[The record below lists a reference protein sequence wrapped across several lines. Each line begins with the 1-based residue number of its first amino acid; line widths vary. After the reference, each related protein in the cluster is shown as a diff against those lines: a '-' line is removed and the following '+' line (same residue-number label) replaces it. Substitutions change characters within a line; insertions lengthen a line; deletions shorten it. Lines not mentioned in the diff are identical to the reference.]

1 MYKILFIDDE
11 INVLEYLP
19 LAICWEDLGIT
30 QIFTASDAER
40 GLRIV
45 KKERPDIAVVD
56 VEMPGKNGLDFCR
69 EARELQPEMILVI
82 LSAFDRFD
90 YAKRAISMGVND
102 YLLKPVDEKE
112 LLNLMKK
119 IVSGLERSRKNTMEK
134 KTMQAHAMEKAAG
147 NYLLKLFHHE
157 KPAEDLENDF
167 PALGDYKHVMI
178 LMQGNED
185 SRSCQ
190 SLLEESL
197 DPESLMVSLKN
208 GIYAVLWKSNI
219 LVSVEEKIDR
229 IRWKMEKEGFQVW
242 IASVKVQKQEILSQ
256 ALLRCFYELEKLCFM
271 ADKEEW
277 ETGQAGFG
285 PMDIPLPNIREGLK
299 VLSEDRDIS
308 VLREEICSAMEDGF
322 MQCIEPICICE
333 MIFEVF
339 IALKMYL
346 TKNWQLDAIR
356 ILRRLDIVTL
366 MRCGTKENLYR
377 MVDQYLKELAL
388 FVEQQQSYGDFYT
401 VRIAKEYTKQNYQK
415 KDLSLQE
422 VADAAGISRT
432 YFSKMFKDITGEK
445 YWDYLS
451 RYRIEKAKELL
462 LNTNLGQAQI
472 SENVGY
478 GSEFHFSRKFKEI
491 VGISPNKFRKNSG

>member
-19 LAICWEDLGIT
+19 LAICWEELKIT
-30 QIFTASDAER
+30 QIFTALDAESA
-40 GLRIV
+40 LRIV

-56 VEMPGKNGLDFCR
+56 VEMPGKNGLDFCK
-69 EARELQPEMILVI
+69 EARELQPEMTLVI

-90 YAKRAISMGVND
+90 YAKKAISMGVDD
-102 YLLKPVDEKE
+102 YLLKPVDETE
-112 LLNLMKK
+112 LQDLMKK
-119 IVSGLERSRKNTMEK
+119 IVSRLERSRRNTIEK
-134 KTMQAHAMEKAAG
+134 KTRQVHAMEKAAED
-147 NYLLKLFHHE
+147 YLQKLFHHE
-157 KPAEDLENDF
+157 KPSEDLENDLA
-167 PALGDYKHVMI
+167 ALKDYGYVTI

-185 SRSCQ
+185 PRSCQ
-190 SLLEESL
+190 HLLEESL

-208 GIYAVLWKSNI
+208 GIFALLWKSNI

-229 IRWKMEKEGFQVW
+229 IRWKMEKEGFRVW
-242 IASVKVQKQEILSQ
+242 LASVKVQEQEMFSK
-256 ALLRCFYELEKLCFM
+256 ALTRCFYELEKRCFM
-271 ADKEEW
+271 ADKEGW
-277 ETGQAGFG
+277 QNGPSGFG
-285 PMDIPLPNIREGLK
+285 QMDIPLPNIREGLK

-308 VLREEICSAMEDGF
+308 ILREEIWSAMEDGF
-322 MQCIEPICICE
+322 MQCIEPVCICE

-346 TKNWQLDAIR
+346 TKNWQLDAIG

-366 MRCGTKENLYR
+366 MRCGTKEDLYN
-377 MVDQYLKELAL
+377 MVDQYLQELAL
-388 FVEQQQSYGDFYT
+388 FVEQQHKAYGDFYF

-422 VADAAGISRT
+422 IADAAGISRT
-432 YFSKMFKDITGEK
+432 YFSKVFKDSTGEK

-472 SENVGY
+472 SESVGY

-491 VGISPNKFRKNSG
+491 VGISPNRFRKST

>member
-19 LAICWEDLGIT
+19 LAICWEELGIT
-30 QIFTASDAER
+30 QIFTASNAEKA
-40 GLRIV
+40 LHIV
-45 KKERPDIAVVD
+45 RKEQPDIAVVD

-69 EARELQPEMILVI
+69 EARELRPEMILVI

-119 IVSGLERSRKNTMEK
+119 IVSGLERSRRSTIEK
-134 KTMQAHAMEKAAG
+134 ETRQAHAMEKAAG
-147 NYLLKLFHHE
+147 NYLQKLFHHE
-157 KPAEDLENDF
+157 KPSEDLENDF
-167 PALGDYKHVMI
+167 PALRDYKHVMI

-185 SRSCQ
+185 SGSCQ
-190 SLLEESL
+190 YLLEESL

-229 IRWKMEKEGFQVW
+229 IRWKIEKEGFRVW
-242 IASVKVQKQEILSQ
+242 IARVKVQKQETLSQ
-256 ALLRCFYELEKLCFM
+256 ALIRCFYELERLCFM
-271 ADKEEW
+271 ADQEEW
-277 ETGQAGFG
+277 QKGQNGFG
-285 PMDIPLPNIREGLK
+285 QTDIPLPNIREGLK
-299 VLSEDRDIS
+299 ALSEDRDIS
-308 VLREEICSAMEDGF
+308 VLREEICSAIEDGF
-322 MQCIEPICICE
+322 MQYMEPVCICE

-339 IALKMYL
+339 IAMKMYL
-346 TKNWQLDAIR
+346 TKNWQLDAIG
-356 ILRRLDIVTL
+356 ILRKLDIVTL

-377 MVDQYLKELAL
+377 MVDQYLGEMAL
-388 FVEQQQSYGDFYT
+388 FVEQQHKAYGDFYC
-401 VRIAKEYTKQNYQK
+401 VRIAKEYTKQNYQN

-472 SENVGY
+472 SESVGY
-478 GSEFHFSRKFKEI
+478 SSEFHFSRKFKEI
-491 VGISPNKFRKNSG
+491 VGISPNKFRKNT